1 MLKQSI
7 AAVIFAVLLGAASQ
21 DGGTSPWFGTWAL
34 RAQDAGDRPETLIYS
49 DAGAG
54 AMRMESVEAQSVIV
68 THFDGEPMVDIGPNS
83 SSSALAVTATSP
95 TSYAWTFWK
104 DGQPFVQGLNTLAAD
119 RQSFTE
125 VSWLADEPE
134 NRVTLIYER
143 R

>member
-1 MLKQSI
+1 M
-7 AAVIFAVLLGAASQ
+7 LGAASQ

-54 AMRMESVEAQSVIV
+54 GVRMESVEARSVIV
-68 THFDGEPMVDIGPNS
+68 THFDGEPAVDSGPNS
-83 SSSALAVTATSP
+83 SGSVLAIIATSP

-104 DGQPFVQGLNTLAAD
+104 AGKPFVQGLNTLADD

-125 VSWLADEPE
+125 VSWLADKPE
-134 NRVTLIYER
+134 SRVTLIYEPR
-143 R
+143 